1 MKKKV
6 VAWVLGCALIATAA
20 ARAQTALSQS
30 SPQENKSTTIPTK
43 PVPTKPAPEDIP
55 PVRMIADPYPAFNG
69 IAVDAANGLVAMS
82 DPNRKSLLLYDRRSV
97 SQESRGQANLP
108 IRQIVGPDTFL
119 GMIAG
124 IILDPRRQEIYTAN
138 NDIEDTV
145 VVMPYGAS
153 GNVKPARVFSVPH
166 QSWGLALGGA
176 AEQIAVTV
184 EVQNTIVFYRRQVKG
199 VEAPLRILRGADTGL
214 ADPHGIYW
222 DESHNEIGVANHGNF
237 RGVVKNTGG
246 GCSPSFVA
254 DDEAEAG
261 ESRPPSLRIF
271 AATAKDNT
279 KPLRVIQGS
288 KTGLDWPMGIA
299 YDPQH
304 DTIVVANNGDSSI
317 LIFGRSSNGDVAPSR
332 AIRGDRTGISHPMG
346 VAVDTQAGEIWVSN
360 WGDHSALAFD
370 SGARGNAAPKRII
383 RSAPAGT
390 PTPGFGNPMALAYDS
405 KRDELL
411 VPN

>member
-1 MKKKV
+1 MIRKIG
-6 VAWVLGCALIATAA
+6 VAGALG
-20 ARAQTALSQS
+20 TALVVMMAALAQAG
-30 SPQENKSTTIPTK
+30 PQEKKSS
-43 PVPTKPAPEDIP
+43 KPAPEDIP

-82 DPNRKSLLLYDRRSV
+82 DPNRKSLLVYDRVKGASQGDASV
-97 SQESRGQANLP
+97 P
-108 IRQIVGPDTFL
+108 VRQIVGPDTFL

-124 IILDPRRQEIYTAN
+124 IILDPQHQEMYTAN

-145 VVMPYGAS
+145 VVMPYGVS
-153 GNVKPARVFSVPH
+153 GNAKPARVFSVPH
-166 QSWGLALGGA
+166 QAWGLALSDA
-176 AEQIAVTV
+176 ADLIAVTV
-184 EVQNTIVFYRRQVKG
+184 EVQNTVVFYRRQVKG
-199 VEAPLRILRGADTGL
+199 VEAPVRILRGQATGL

-246 GCSPSFVA
+246 GCSPSFVVE
-254 DDEAEAG
+254 DETEAG
-261 ESRPPSLRIF
+261 ESRPPSIRIF
-271 AATAKDNT
+271 DASAKGDA

-288 KTGLDWPMGIA
+288 KTGLDWPMGVA
-299 YDPQH
+299 YDPQN

-317 LIFGRSSNGDVAPSR
+317 LIFGRNASGDIGPLRV
-332 AIRGDRTGISHPMG
+332 IRGDRTSISHPMG
-346 VAVDTQAGEIWVSN
+346 VAVDPQKGEIWVSN

-370 SGARGNAAPKRII
+370 SGAHGNVAPKRTI

>member
-1 MKKKV
+1 MIRKIG
-6 VAWVLGCALIATAA
+6 AAGALGMAGLAMLGAL
-20 ARAQTALSQS
+20 AQAG
-30 SPQENKSTTIPTK
+30 PQENKPSK
-43 PVPTKPAPEDIP
+43 PVPEDIP
-55 PVRMIADPYPAFNG
+55 PVRMIADPYSAFNG
-69 IAVDAANGLVAMS
+69 IAVDAVDGLVAMS
-82 DPNRKSLLLYDRRSV
+82 DPNRKSLVVYDRVRGASQGDASV
-97 SQESRGQANLP
+97 PL
-108 IRQIVGPDTFL
+108 RQIVGPDTFL

-124 IILDPRRQEIYTAN
+124 IILDPRHQEIYTAN

-153 GNVKPARVFSVPH
+153 GNARPARVFSVPH
-166 QSWGLALGGA
+166 QAWGLALSESA
-176 AEQIAVTV
+176 DQIAVTV
-184 EVQNTIVFYRRQVKG
+184 EVQNTVAFYRRQVKG
-199 VEAPLRILRGADTGL
+199 VEAPVRILRGRATGL

-246 GCSPSFVA
+246 GCSPSFVVE
-254 DDEAEAG
+254 DEAEAG
-261 ESRPPSLRIF
+261 ESRPPSIRIF
-271 AATAKDNT
+271 AANAKDDA

-288 KTGLDWPMGIA
+288 KTGLDWPMGVA

-304 DTIVVANNGDSSI
+304 DTIAVANNGDSSV
-317 LIFGRSSNGDVAPSR
+317 LIFGRNSNGDVAPQR
-332 AIRGDRTGISHPMG
+332 VIRGARTGISHPMG
-346 VAVDTQAGEIWVSN
+346 IAVDPQRGEIWVSN

-370 SGARGNAAPKRII
+370 SAARGNVAPKRII

>member
-1 MKKKV
+1 MIGKI
-6 VAWVLGCALIATAA
+6 AGGWALGFALLAMLAA
-20 ARAQTALSQS
+20 PGRAA
-30 SPQENKSTTIPTK
+30 PQENRSG
-43 PVPTKPAPEDIP
+43 KPAPEDIP

-69 IAVDAANGLVAMS
+69 IAVDAANGLVAIS
-82 DPNRKSLLLYDRRSV
+82 DPNRKSLLLYDRAEGSKGGA
-97 SQESRGQANLP
+97 SQGKSTVPVG
-108 IRQIVGPDTFL
+108 QIVGPDTFL

-124 IILDPRRQEIYTAN
+124 IILDPQHQEIYTAN

-166 QSWGLALGGA
+166 QAWGLALSGA
-176 AEQIAVTV
+176 ADQIAVTV
-184 EVQNTIVFYRRQVKG
+184 EVQNTIVFYQRQVKG
-199 VEAPLRILRGADTGL
+199 VEAPVRIIRGAATGL
-214 ADPHGIYW
+214 ADPHGVYW

-246 GCSPSFVA
+246 GCSPSFVVE
-254 DDEAEAG
+254 DEVEAG
-261 ESRPPSLRIF
+261 ESRPPSIRIF
-271 AATAKDNT
+271 AANARGDA
-279 KPLRVIQGS
+279 KPLRVIQGA
-288 KTGLDWPMGIA
+288 KTALDWPMGVA

-304 DTIVVANNGDSSI
+304 DTIVAANNGDSSI
-317 LIFGRSSNGDVAPSR
+317 LIFGRNSNGDVAPLR
-332 AIRGDRTGISHPMG
+332 VIRGDRTGISHPMG
-346 VAVDTQAGEIWVSN
+346 VAIDPQQGEIWVSN

-370 SGARGNAAPKRII
+370 SGARGNVAPKRII

-405 KRDELL
+405 KREELL

>member
-1 MKKKV
+1 MKKTA
-6 VAWVLGCALIATAA
+6 VACALGFALVATV
-20 ARAQTALSQS
+20 TALSQTVT
-30 SPQENKSTTIPTK
+30 Q
-43 PVPTKPAPEDIP
+43 KPAPEGIAP
-55 PVRMIADPYPAFNG
+55 IRMIADPYPAFNG
-69 IAVDAANGLVAMS
+69 VAVDAVNGLVAMS
-82 DPNRKSLLLYDRRSV
+82 DPNRKSLLLYDRARVSPGGASPGDASV
-97 SQESRGQANLP
+97 P

-124 IILDPRRQEIYTAN
+124 IILDAQHQEIYTAN

-145 VVMPYGAS
+145 VVMPYSAS

-166 QSWGLALGGA
+166 QAWGLALSDIA
-176 AEQIAVTV
+176 DQIAVTV

-199 VEAPLRILRGADTGL
+199 VEAPVRIIRGSASGL

-246 GCSPSFVA
+246 GCSPSSVVE
-254 DDEAEAG
+254 DEAEAG
-261 ESRPPSLRIF
+261 ESRPPSIRIF
-271 AATAKDNT
+271 AATARDDA

-288 KTGLDWPMGIA
+288 STGLDWPMGVA
-299 YDPQH
+299 YDSQH

-317 LIFGRSSNGDVAPSR
+317 LIFGRASNGDVAPLR
-332 AIRGDRTGISHPMG
+332 VIRGDRTGISRPMG
-346 VAVDTQAGEIWVSN
+346 IAVDPEKGELWVSN

-370 SGARGNAAPKRII
+370 SGARGNVAPKQII

>member
-1 MKKKV
+1 MIRKIG
-6 VAWVLGCALIATAA
+6 AAGALGMAVLAMLGALAQAA
-20 ARAQTALSQS
+20 
-30 SPQENKSTTIPTK
+30 PQENKPS
-43 PVPTKPAPEDIP
+43 KPAPEDIP

-82 DPNRKSLLLYDRRSV
+82 DPNRKSLLVYDRIRGASQGDASV
-97 SQESRGQANLP
+97 PL
-108 IRQIVGPDTFL
+108 RQIVGPDTFL

-124 IILDPRRQEIYTAN
+124 IILDPRHQEIYTAN

-145 VVMPYGAS
+145 VVMPYSAS

-166 QSWGLALGGA
+166 QAWGLALSDSA
-176 AEQIAVTV
+176 DQIAVTV
-184 EVQNTIVFYRRQVKG
+184 EVQNTVAFYRRQVKG
-199 VEAPLRILRGADTGL
+199 VEAPVRILRGQATGL

-222 DESHNEIGVANHGNF
+222 DDSHNEIGVANHGNF

-246 GCSPSFVA
+246 GCSPSFVVE
-254 DDEAEAG
+254 DEAEAG
-261 ESRPPSLRIF
+261 ESRPPSIRIF
-271 AATAKDNT
+271 AASAKDDA

-288 KTGLDWPMGIA
+288 KTGLDWPMGVA

-304 DTIVVANNGDSSI
+304 DTIEVANNGDSSV
-317 LIFGRSSNGDVAPSR
+317 LIFGRNSNGDHAPLR
-332 AIRGDRTGISHPMG
+332 VIRGARTGISHPMG
-346 VAVDTQAGEIWVSN
+346 VAVDPQRGEIWVSN

-370 SGARGNAAPKRII
+370 SAAHGNVAPRRII

-405 KRDELL
+405 KRDQLL

>member
-1 MKKKV
+1 MIRKT
-6 VAWVLGCALIATAA
+6 AAGCVLGFTLLATLAALGQVA
-20 ARAQTALSQS
+20 
-30 SPQENKSTTIPTK
+30 PQENKSG
-43 PVPTKPAPEDIP
+43 KPAPEDIAP
-55 PVRMIADPYPAFNG
+55 IRMIADPYPAFNG

-82 DPNRKSLLLYDRRSV
+82 DPNRKSLLLYDRAGVSNGGASQGDASV
-97 SQESRGQANLP
+97 P

-124 IILDPRRQEIYTAN
+124 IILDPQNQEIYTAN

-166 QSWGLALGGA
+166 QAWGLALSDGA
-176 AEQIAVTV
+176 DQIAVTV
-184 EVQNTIVFYRRQVKG
+184 EVQNTIVFYQRQVKG
-199 VEAPLRILRGADTGL
+199 VEAPVRIIRGQATGL

-246 GCSPSFVA
+246 GCAPSFEIE
-254 DDEAEAG
+254 DEAEAG
-261 ESRPPSLRIF
+261 QSRPPSIRIF
-271 AATAKDNT
+271 AATARDDA
-279 KPLRVIQGS
+279 KPLRVIQGPR
-288 KTGLDWPMGIA
+288 TGLDWPMGVA

-317 LIFGRSSNGDVAPSR
+317 LIFGRNSNGDAAPQR
-332 AIRGDRTGISHPMG
+332 VIRGNRTGIRHPMG
-346 VAVDTQAGEIWVSN
+346 VAVDPQKGEIWASN

-370 SGARGNAAPKRII
+370 SGAHGNVAPKRII